1 MKSLPLETESFQY
14 VEKSFGEWLDV
25 MGYSEKT
32 VYYMPVF
39 IREML
44 YWMESNGVKKMQD
57 ITVAKIKEH
66 YRDLKNRSNMRRGG
80 SLSTVS
86 LTSHLNAIYK
96 FMDYLRQ
103 SGRLSLPYLDI
114 PRPERDTQEVTALT
128 QEEVQQLYKAC
139 QSDEPTLEHYD
150 RRDKAMLSILYGCGL
165 RRKEAESLDVD
176 DIQFD
181 RKMVH
186 VRKGKNYKERFVPL
200 SKSNLNHLQD
210 YIYESRPHFLK
221 GAKSSALFVSYRMAR
236 MQGQTMLLRLRILVT
251 RTANF
256 ELMEKQVGLH
266 TLRHSIATHLLENG
280 MSLEDIARFLGHS
293 SLESTQIYTHL
304 VHDSDKALTE

>member
-1 MKSLPLETESFQY
+1 MKSLPIETESFKY
-14 VEKSFGEWLDV
+14 VEKSFGEWLDI
-25 MGYSEKT
+25 MGYSPST
-32 VYYMPVF
+32 IYYMPLF

-44 YWMESNGVKKMQD
+44 HYMENSGVHSLKE
-57 ITVAKIKEH
+57 ITVQKIKAH
-66 YRDLKNRSNMRRGG
+66 YHELKNRSHSRKGG
-80 SLSTVS
+80 ALSAAS

-103 SGRLSLPYLDI
+103 SGRLTLPYLDI
-114 PRPERDTQEVTALT
+114 PRPERDTQEVVALT
-128 QEEVQQLYKAC
+128 QEEVAQLYKAC
-139 QSDEPTLEHYD
+139 ESDEPALEYYD
-150 RRDKAMLSILYGCGL
+150 RRDKAMLAILYGCGL
-165 RRKEAESLDVD
+165 RRNEAVNMDVD
-176 DIQFD
+176 DVQFD

-200 SKSNLNHLQD
+200 SKSNASHLQD
-210 YIYESRPHFLK
+210 YIYESRPQFLK
-221 GAKSSALFVSYRMAR
+221 GGKSSALFVSYRMDR
-236 MQGQTMLLRLRILVT
+236 MQGQTMLLRLHILIT

-293 SLESTQIYTHL
+293 SLESTQIYTHI
-304 VHDSDKALTE
+304 VNEAAQ